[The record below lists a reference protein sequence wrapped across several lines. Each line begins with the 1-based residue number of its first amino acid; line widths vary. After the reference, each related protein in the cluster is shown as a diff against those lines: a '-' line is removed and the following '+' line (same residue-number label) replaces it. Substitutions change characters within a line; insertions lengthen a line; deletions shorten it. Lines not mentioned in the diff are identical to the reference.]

1 MVDNIYHLLVYWKM
15 KLLWLVDEGLGFGP
29 PNQLGDFWK
38 SIKIRAYFPT
48 EDEDH
53 MWTSWG
59 EEGHH
64 SWGSMVEEW
73 EEICRCWESLV
84 RENHV
89 VL

>member
-1 MVDNIYHLLVYWKM
+1 M
-15 KLLWLVDEGLGFGP
+15 DEGLGFGS

-38 SIKIRAYFPT
+38 SIKIRAYFPR

-64 SWGSMVEEW
+64 S
-73 EEICRCWESLV
+73 
-84 RENHV
+84 
-89 VL
+89 